1 LVHIKRIDLRGFKT
15 FGRKVSLAL
24 DKGLTVVTGPNG
36 SGKSNVMDAVKF
48 ALGELSPKELRGSTL
63 SDLIHKGSIQLGQR
77 SAHVS
82 VQFDN
87 SDRRLPIDSEAVTI
101 SREFRRGGEGIY
113 RLNGKRI
120 SRKQLTDVLSSGD
133 IQVSGHNIVPQHA
146 VTRLAEVTSEERRKI
161 IEDMIGIAVYDTK
174 KNEAQVQ
181 LQQADLNLRVAS
193 ARIDEVRMRV
203 ESLERERNDYLR
215 YTFLKSEVNRLQ
227 AQLLSNRMSR
237 LKTEIAG
244 FNAEV
249 DNRQRDVESVKKRR
263 EELLTIRSQLEGRR
277 RDFEEKTV
285 DKGSQQL
292 FEVERNI
299 GDVSAKI
306 ASIKTEIES
315 GEANLRTLMRQKED
329 LAQHTDQLNRSV
341 EETRA
346 EIRRLK
352 SRRDRLSSAM
362 DEKRKLYEKQSE
374 ALTEMRQQL
383 GQNTKRIEVVEREA
397 DGLIRQLVRFNAL
410 IKGSS
415 TKLDLLSSH
424 MHTLETRKA
433 EFQSLIEDV
442 QARTEELSKLKREEE
457 SRLEEIERKLSEYAS
472 LKETRR
478 KEIIDANEVAKK
490 ARVSIVEFETQR
502 KLAEGLT
509 AEQRALSKIEEMG
522 RTGAIRGVLGRLEDL
537 IHFKEEH
544 RKAVEAASGGW
555 MKALI
560 VEDLDTAVACV
571 ESLKRTK
578 LGRIKIIPLVSVA
591 TVRTVEDFDETPGV
605 LGRLVDFIDCD
616 DDLVPAVKFVFG
628 DTVLASSQKG
638 AFLASLKNLRAAV
651 VSGDL
656 YEPGG
661 GMESGYYR
669 EPLDLESL
677 IPKDSALES
686 LDETVESLESLVQ
699 RGESDVIR
707 LDSEVV
713 SLRESRITSQNMIAS
728 MQREMEG
735 INASLSRGQK
745 SLSSTI
751 KRLASLSKEVDKEKV
766 FLSSITNQR
775 ALVQDK
781 LNTLEKEKTSLRV
794 RAKQSQLADA
804 EAKYAI
810 LTKELNELNQEQIAV
825 ESRQSTLESTL
836 STIMP
841 SFDQARIQSKGLD
854 RQAEKT
860 RADMESSRVRL
871 DEVKRQLAELESQRE
886 KLSSSLTS
894 VREKRGEFEAE
905 MKKIEVELKSVFDR
919 YEPLN
924 AAMMELNSQIKERTM
939 QVSYLET
946 ELRALGYKQLF
957 DVKTEEVKKVES
969 TLNVIKNE
977 LESIGAV
984 NQLAA
989 VQYEEVKNNYKQ
1001 LSTRINE
1008 LEREKFSIL
1017 NFMNELEKKKFDTFM
1032 KAFESV
1038 NKNFQEIFGTISNG
1052 GSGKLLLEHPEDPF
1066 KGGVDV
1072 YLRFPGK
1079 AELTIGSASGGE
1091 KSVATVCFILA
1102 LQAIHP
1108 MPFYIFDEIDAHLD
1122 AVNSQR
1128 LADLLRQRSQG
1139 SQFVVISLKDTT
1151 ISRAN
1156 KIYGVYIQDGVSQM
1170 VSLPLPEA
1178 R

>member
-1 LVHIKRIDLRGFKT
+1 LVYIKRIDLRGFKT

-48 ALGELSPKELRGSTL
+48 ALGELSPRELRGSTL

-77 SAHVS
+77 SAYVS

-87 SDRRLPIDSEAVTI
+87 MDRRLPIDSESVTI
-101 SREFRRGGEGIY
+101 SREFRRGGEGVY
-113 RLNGKRI
+113 RINGKRI
-120 SRKQLTDVLSSGD
+120 SRRQLTDILSSGD

-146 VTRLAEVTSEERRKI
+146 VTRLAEVNSEERRKI

-215 YTFLKSEVNRLQ
+215 YTFLKGEVNRLQ
-227 AQLLSNRMSR
+227 AQLLSDRMSR
-237 LKTEIAG
+237 LKAEIACLK
-244 FNAEV
+244 AEV
-249 DNRQRDVESVKKRR
+249 DTRQREVESVKKRR
-263 EELLTIRSQLEGRR
+263 EELLAIRSQLESRR
-277 RDFEEKTV
+277 RDFEERTV
-285 DKGSQQL
+285 DKGSQRL

-306 ASIKTEIES
+306 ASIKTEMES
-315 GEANLRTLMRQKED
+315 AEANLRTLMRQKED
-329 LAQHTDQLNRSV
+329 LAQHADQLNRSV

-346 EIRRLK
+346 EIRKLK
-352 SRRDRLSSAM
+352 SRRDRLSSAIE
-362 DEKRKLYEKQSE
+362 EKRKLYEKQSE
-374 ALTEMRQQL
+374 ALTETREEL
-383 GQNTKRIEVVEREA
+383 GHNTKRIEVIEREA
-397 DGLIRQLVRFNAL
+397 DGLIRRLIRFNAL

-424 MHTLETRKA
+424 IHTLENRKA
-433 EFQSLIEDV
+433 EFQSLIEDI
-442 QARTEELSKLKREEE
+442 QTRTQELSKLEKEEQN
-457 SRLEEIERKLSEYAS
+457 RLEEIERKLSEYAS
-472 LKETRR
+472 LKEARQ

-490 ARVSIVEFETQR
+490 ARVSIVEFDTQR

-509 AEQRALSKIEEMG
+509 AEQRALSRIEEMG
-522 RTGAIRGVLGRLEDL
+522 KTGAIRGVFGRLEDL
-537 IHFKEEH
+537 IHFEEEH

-555 MKALI
+555 MKALV
-560 VEDLDTAVACV
+560 VEDIDTAVACV

-591 TVRTVEDFDETPGV
+591 TVRAVEDFDEAPGV

-616 DDLVPAVKFVFG
+616 EDLAPAVNFVFG
-628 DTVLASSQKG
+628 DTVLASSQKA
-638 AFLASLKNLRAAV
+638 AFLASLKNLRAVV

-686 LDETVESLESLVQ
+686 LDKTVRSLESLVL
-699 RGESDVIR
+699 RGESDVSR
-707 LDSEVV
+707 LDSELV
-713 SLRESRITSQNMIAS
+713 SLRESRVASQNMIAS
-728 MQREMEG
+728 MEREMEG
-735 INASLSRGQK
+735 IEASLSRGEK
-745 SLSSTI
+745 SLSFTI
-751 KRLASLSKEVDKEKV
+751 KRIASLSKEVDKEKS
-766 FLSSITNQR
+766 FLSSITTQK
-775 ALVQDK
+775 ALVQEK
-781 LNTLEKEKTSLRV
+781 LATLEKEKTSLKV

-825 ESRQSTLESTL
+825 ESRFSTLESTL
-836 STIMP
+836 STITP
-841 SFDQARIQSKGLD
+841 SYDQARIQSKGLE
-854 RQAEKT
+854 RQLEKT
-860 RADMESSRVRL
+860 KTDIESSKLRL
-871 DEVKRQLAELESQRE
+871 DEAKKQLGELESQRGN
-886 KLSSSLTS
+886 LSSSLTS

-905 MKKIEVELKSVFDR
+905 MKKIEAELKNVFDR

-924 AAMMELNSQIKERTM
+924 AAIMELNSRIKEKEL
-939 QVSYLET
+939 QASYLQT
-946 ELRALGYKQLF
+946 ELQTLGYTQPF
-957 DVKTEEVKKVES
+957 DIKPEEVKKIES
-969 TLNVIKNE
+969 TLNMIKTE
-977 LESIGAV
+977 LEGIGAV

-1038 NKNFQEIFGTISNG
+1038 NKNFQEIFSKITNG
-1052 GSGKLLLEHPEDPF
+1052 GSGRLLLERPEDPF

-1072 YLRFPGK
+1072 YLSFPGK

-1128 LADLLRQRSQG
+1128 LADLLRERSQG
-1139 SQFVVISLKDTT
+1139 SQFVVVSLKDTT

-1170 VSLPLPEA
+1170 VSLPLPEG